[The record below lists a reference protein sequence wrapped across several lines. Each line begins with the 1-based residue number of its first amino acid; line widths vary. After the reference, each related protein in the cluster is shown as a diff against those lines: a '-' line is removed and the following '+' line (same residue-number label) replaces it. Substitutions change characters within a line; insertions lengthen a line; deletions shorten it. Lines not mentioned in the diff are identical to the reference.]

1 MDHYLSLGGGGT
13 ALIMDKFENA
23 VKTLK
28 LSFLENT
35 HKTHSQTS
43 AYNFR
48 VSSKPEEFKLFLKNH
63 EHRKN

>member
-1 MDHYLSLGGGGT
+1 MDQ
-13 ALIMDKFENA
+13 FENA

-35 HKTHSQTS
+35 HKIHSRTS

-48 VSSKPEEFKLFLKNH
+48 GVLNQKNSSFLKKTMNI
-63 EHRKN
+63 ERIKPKFLNSLL

>member
-1 MDHYLSLGGGGT
+1 MDQ
-13 ALIMDKFENA
+13 FENA

-48 VSSKPEEFKLFLKNH
+48 GVLNQKNSSF
-63 EHRKN
+63 